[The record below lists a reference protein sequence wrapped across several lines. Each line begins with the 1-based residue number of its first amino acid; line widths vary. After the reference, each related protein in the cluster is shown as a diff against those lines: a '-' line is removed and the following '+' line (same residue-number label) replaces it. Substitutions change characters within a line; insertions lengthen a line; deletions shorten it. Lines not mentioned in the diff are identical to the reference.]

1 MMRQAI
7 FFSVF
12 LILVGS
18 GIALSGETETA
29 VLPPSEAVV
38 GAEPAADDSSA
49 IQARDPQKRHNRY
62 AVVKEDARSQIAG
75 VLAEIHALEDR
86 GDEPEL
92 QREIERIKLDAE
104 IARLQIVQ
112 QDANQKGDRNLI
124 QEIEAEIGH
133 LMVIDEPVI
142 GVPQEQPAQ

>member
-18 GIALSGETETA
+18 GIALSGETETV

-38 GAEPAADDSSA
+38 GAEPAAEDSSA
-49 IQARDPQKRHNRY
+49 IQARHPQKQNNRY

-75 VLAEIHALEDR
+75 VLAEINALEDR

-92 QREIERIKLDAE
+92 QREIERITTM
-104 IARLQIVQ
+104 ARGLVRKKSR
-112 QDANQKGDRNLI
+112 ALSGSGSMNRGFT
-124 QEIEAEIGH
+124 
-133 LMVIDEPVI
+133 P
-142 GVPQEQPAQ
+142 